1 MTSAAAGSPAQPS
14 PALRSTLDAFLAEQL
29 NPAQRQAVTA
39 PDGPLLILAGA
50 GSGKTRVIAY
60 RIAYL
65 VRERGV
71 LPEQILAVTF
81 TNKAAGEM
89 RERVEQLI
97 GTAAR
102 RVVLGTFHR
111 ICARWLR
118 REAHHAGYDPGFSI
132 YDDDDQLALLKRC
145 YADAGINPK
154 QYAPPA
160 VRAEISRAKE
170 KLLTPLQFA
179 QQAET
184 PFELAVATLYRRYQE
199 ALQEQNALD
208 FDDLLVLMVRI
219 FEAAPPVLEQYQQRF
234 RHVLVDEYQD
244 VNLAQ
249 YLLVSKLA
257 AAHRNITVVGDDSQ
271 AIYGWRGADVRYILQ
286 FEADFPEARV
296 VRLEQNYRSTK
307 TILAAAQAVEAG
319 LRERHRKHLWTENP
333 QGGPIL
339 LYHAADEYDEAMFVA
354 REIDRLV
361 SSEGCRY
368 RDVAVLYRM
377 NAQSRALEEA
387 LVKRRIPYQLV
398 GGTRFYERREVK
410 DLIAYLRLINNPADG
425 VSLGRIVN
433 VPPRGIG
440 ERTLDELRAWASQ
453 LGIPVA
459 YALRRLQ
466 QGEDEREPP
475 GEAGRVA
482 APFSGRARSQLLAF
496 ARLLDELATLSQ
508 QVGLL
513 ELFDQLIARTGY
525 KEYLAADK
533 AGEERWENVM
543 ELRSVVSHYA
553 ALEPGAGLR
562 AFLEEVALMTDID
575 TLRDAVDAVT
585 LLTLHAAKG
594 LEFPAV
600 FITGMEEGI
609 FPHSRAETEPELDEE
624 RRLCYVGFTRAMQR
638 LYLLW
643 CERRTVFGL
652 PRPSEPSR
660 FLLDLPLERVQQ
672 VGGRGLAAAGLAAG
686 LWPGGAVRAWSGTG
700 TMLGRGREAGGGQP
714 SRAPAPG
721 TGTGTPLGYRREGAS
736 AAARPVSRRFEA
748 PAPPGSREAPRT
760 GLAGGPGAGS
770 PAAQPEPRFR
780 PGDRVRHTHFGTG
793 VVLEST
799 VTRRGEE
806 EVLVR
811 FDTAG
816 IRLLLGTQAPME
828 VIRAGAAPGA

>member
-1 MTSAAAGSPAQPS
+1 MRSA
-14 PALRSTLDAFLAEQL
+14 LETFLAERL
-29 NPAQRQAVTA
+29 NSAQRQAVMA

-71 LPEQILAVTF
+71 PPEQILAVTF

-89 RERVEQLI
+89 QERVEQLI

-111 ICARWLR
+111 LCARWLR
-118 REAHHAGYDPGFSI
+118 REARHAGYDPGFSI

-145 YADAGINPK
+145 YADAAINPK

-208 FDDLLVLMVRI
+208 FDDLLAVMVRV
-219 FEAAPPVLEQYQQRF
+219 FEMVPPVLEQYQQRF

-319 LRERHRKHLWTENP
+319 LRERHQKRLWTENP

-354 REIDRLV
+354 REIERLV
-361 SSEGCRY
+361 LSEGCRY

-377 NAQSRALEEA
+377 NSQSRALEEA

-425 VSLGRIVN
+425 VSLERIVN

-440 ERTLDELRAWASQ
+440 ERTLDDLRTWASQ

-459 YALRRLQ
+459 YALRLLQ
-466 QGEDEREPP
+466 QAEDEREPP
-475 GEAGRVA
+475 GRAV

-496 ARLLDELATLSQ
+496 ARLLDDLATLGK
-508 QVGLL
+508 QVGVL

-543 ELRSVVSHYA
+543 ELRSVVSQYA

-562 AFLEEVALMTDID
+562 AFLEEVTLMTDVD

-585 LLTLHAAKG
+585 LMTLHAAKG

-660 FLLDLPLERVQQ
+660 FLLDLPFERVQQ
-672 VGGRGLAAAGLAAG
+672 IGGQGLGAAGLATGA
-686 LWPGGAVRAWSGTG
+686 WPGGAVRAWSGAG
-700 TMLGRGREAGGGQP
+700 TSLGRGRGAGGERASRMGAGTSLGRGQAAAGSSVRP
-714 SRAPAPG
+714 PRRHFEPLTPPGRAEALRAGPVAGLGAGVGSAPPASQPAPK
-721 TGTGTPLGYRREGAS
+721 
-736 AAARPVSRRFEA
+736 
-748 PAPPGSREAPRT
+748 
-760 GLAGGPGAGS
+760 
-770 PAAQPEPRFR
+770 PRFR
-780 PGDRVRHTHFGTG
+780 AGDRVHHQHFGAG

-799 VTRRGEE
+799 CTRRGVE

-816 IRLLLGTQAPME
+816 IRLLLGKEAPME
-828 VIRAGAAPGA
+828 VVRAGAEPAE